1 MRGVWFEK
9 RCFIETVFT
18 RYIPCGTVKPPI
30 QGRKMWNDAY
40 EVEMAVVFRRFGNGP
55 EMVVKS

>member
-9 RCFIETVFT
+9 RCFID
-18 RYIPCGTVKPPI
+18 IPCGTVKPPI